1 MPLWFLLVG
10 YNYSSGTPSNASRTV
25 IYSLSSNIAFNHPDG
40 GAHFYTYVANADIKF
55 QNARTAAAGMSLFGL

>member
-10 YNYSSGTPSNASRTV
+10 YKYSSGTPSNASRTV

-55 QNARTAAAGMSLFGL
+55 QNAQTAAAGMSLFGL